1 MQNVET
7 IFINGEF
14 VTPHGTEMM
23 AVYNPSNNEV
33 IAHVRLADETDTQ
46 HAVAAAKEAWQT
58 YSKSSL
64 ETRAMYFDKIINA
77 IESKLED
84 LVEITMKEYGA
95 SRFFCEYII
104 KDGIKS
110 FRIAKELLKEENFV
124 KKINEDTTV
133 MLEPIGVAGLIS
145 PWNGSIWFMCV
156 KSSAALAAGC
166 TVVMKPSEMA
176 ALENMALAECF
187 AAAQLPPGIINVL
200 NGRGDVVGS
209 EITRHRDISKISFTG
224 STVVGKA
231 IARGAV
237 DTMKRV
243 TLELGGKAPSII
255 LEDADLAKAIPFVLG
270 VGFINSGQACIA
282 GTRILVPESRLEEI
296 KAALKEAVKNFKVGP
311 PEENAA
317 IGPMVSVKQYD
328 RVQGYIKKGIEEGAE
343 ILVGGEGHPKGLE
356 AGNFVKPTIFV
367 NVKNDM
373 TIAREEIFGPV
384 LSVIAYKDEAEA
396 IQIANDT
403 VYGLHAYIAGDDIT
417 NAEKVARQIFAGRVM
432 INALFDDSI
441 APFGGYKQSGIG
453 REFGLYGLQSFLEA
467 KSVFG
472 KGA

>member
-1 MQNVET
+1 MQNVGK
-7 IFINGEF
+7 IFINGAF

-23 AVYNPSNNEV
+23 AVYNPSTNEV
-33 IAHVRLADETDTQ
+33 IANVRLADEVDTQ
-46 HAVAAAKEAWQT
+46 HAIAAAKKAYQT

-64 ETRAMYFDKIINA
+64 ETRARYFDKIINA

-84 LVEITMKEYGA
+84 LIKITMQEYGA

-110 FRIAKELLKEENFV
+110 FRVTKDLLKEENFI
-124 KKINEDTTV
+124 KKLGEGTTLI
-133 MLEPIGVAGLIS
+133 LEPIGVAGLIS

-156 KSSAALAAGC
+156 KASAALAAGC

-187 AAAQLPPGIINVL
+187 ASAQLPPGVINVL

-209 EITRHRDISKISFTG
+209 EITRHPDISKISFTG

-231 IARGAV
+231 IARGSV

-255 LEDADLAKAIPFVLG
+255 LEDADLSKAIPFVLS

-282 GTRILVPESRLEEI
+282 GTRILAPESRIEEI
-296 KAALKEAVKNFKVGP
+296 KTALKEAIKNFKVGP

-367 NVKNDM
+367 NVKNNM

-403 VYGLHAYIAGDDIT
+403 MYGLHAYIAGNDMT
-417 NAEKVARQIFAGRVM
+417 NAKKVASQILAGRVM
-432 INALFDDSI
+432 INSLYDNST
-441 APFGGYKQSGIG
+441 APFGGFKQSGIG
-453 REFGLYGLQSFLEA
+453 REFGIYGLHSFLEA

-472 KGA
+472 